1 MFRCQHLIK
10 LTVGGGWAKLS
21 NVVDRQ
27 EPTSEL
33 VEFVEEQEQWHWQ
46 RKKGAAAL
54 WTELNCP
61 QEEISLVT

>member
-33 VEFVEEQEQWHWQ
+33 VEFVEDQEQ
-46 RKKGAAAL
+46 
-54 WTELNCP
+54 
-61 QEEISLVT
+61 